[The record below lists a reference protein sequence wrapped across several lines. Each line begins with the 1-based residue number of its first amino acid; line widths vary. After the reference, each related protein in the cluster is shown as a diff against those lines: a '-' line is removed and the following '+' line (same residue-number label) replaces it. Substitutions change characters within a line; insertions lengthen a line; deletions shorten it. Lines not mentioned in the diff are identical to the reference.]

1 MKEKVLA
8 ALMSTIMV
16 MAALAVIV
24 PVQAENPT
32 PATVLIHDPAG
43 ENTALAIGIGN
54 TITTKIDF
62 NYKAYDA
69 IKVGTTDYVNAKIGN
84 SSLIT
89 NGVGTTVNLTDIK
102 VTAAATSDPSI
113 YTLTVEGA
121 AETASDAATMR
132 LITLTVRDTVT
143 FVGSNPAITDY
154 VDLEYI
160 YGINVKVG
168 SADAPTVIVK
178 EGTTTHTGSGDSFTF
193 YKGQDYGNAFAKVKI
208 GSTEYESDKYDF
220 YATGLPS
227 GIYMKS
233 TGEIAGKLS
242 SDVPVSE
249 SGTDPTKFTVY
260 AVNKASVSKTILK
273 CEFVYTVDIDTSD
286 AFTYQIVGNDD
297 NPVSYSIVGY
307 TAIKNTDGLTIKVFK
322 ANSQAIPSA
331 NYSKYKMTYYAA
343 AIPTT
348 VTGLTD
354 GAFTIAANTF
364 ANDTGIV
371 QINIT
376 DGKYNATIHVMV
388 VGPLVHSGLDP
399 AVQSA

>member
-1 MKEKVLA
+1 
-8 ALMSTIMV
+8 
-16 MAALAVIV
+16 
-24 PVQAENPT
+24 
-32 PATVLIHDPAG
+32 LIHDPAG
-43 ENTALAIGIGN
+43 EDTALAIGIGD
-54 TITTKIDF
+54 TVTTKIDF

-69 IKVGTTDYVNAKIGN
+69 IKVGTTDYVNAKIGD

-89 NGVGTTVNLTDIK
+89 NGVGTSVSLSDIK
-102 VTAAATSDPSI
+102 VTAAATSDPSV
-113 YTLTVEGA
+113 YTIPVEGIGV
-121 AETASDAATMR
+121 TASTATTMR
-132 LITLTVRDTVT
+132 LITLTVTDTIT
-143 FVGSNPAITDY
+143 FVEAVEGVTAAITDS

-168 SADAPTVIVK
+168 SADAPSVIVK
-178 EGTTTHTGSGDSFTF
+178 EGTTTHTGSSDDSFTF

-286 AFTYQIVGNDD
+286 AFTYQIVGDD
-297 NPVSYSIVGY
+297 DDPVSYSIVGY
-307 TAIKNTDGLTIKVFK
+307 TAIKNADGLTIKVFD
-322 ANSQAIPSA
+322 AGGHDIPSTD
-331 NYSKYKMTYYAA
+331 YSKYKMTYYAA
-343 AIPTT
+343 ATPTT
-348 VTGLTD
+348 VTGLTT
-354 GAFTIAANTF
+354 GAFTIAAGTF
-364 ANDTGIV
+364 VNDTGIV